1 MLTLPEELILLALD
15 ADSGSIS
22 SCSARLPFALAG
34 AVLAELLLA
43 GHIRLDGEQ
52 VVAANGPPP
61 GDEVLRDALALIRNE
76 ENRKKIKHWVDR
88 FHSKLHI
95 QERTLDALAARGIV
109 HHEDRHFLLFHYDRY
124 PMDQRQ
130 SRTELRE
137 RLRGS
142 LLGPSVN
149 EDRIACLIALAEPCN
164 LVRRAFEPEEWK
176 TVKDRAK
183 QIAAQ
188 WPVSA
193 AVVRAIEEMEA
204 AIVASTV
211 AMSG

>member
-15 ADSGSIS
+15 ADSGSVS
-22 SCSARLPFALAG
+22 SCSSRLPFALAG

-52 VVAANGPPP
+52 VLAANGPPP
-61 GDEVLRDALALIRNE
+61 GDEVLRDALALIRDQ
-76 ENRKKIKHWVDR
+76 ENRKKIKHWVER

-95 QERTLDALAARGIV
+95 QERTLGTLAARGIV
-109 HHEDRHFLLFHYDRY
+109 HHEDRHFLLFHYARY

-130 SRTELRE
+130 ARADLRN
-137 RLRGS
+137 RVRS
-142 LLGPSVN
+142 ALLGPSVN
-149 EDRIACLIALAEPCN
+149 EGRVACLIALAEPCK
-164 LVRRAFEPEEWK
+164 LARRFFEPDEWK
-176 TVKDRAK
+176 MVKDRSK
-183 QIAAQ
+183 QISAQ

-193 AVVRAIEEMEA
+193 AVLRAIEDMEA